1 MLNVIEK
8 KKPIN
13 YIKSDSTSIFIY
25 PNFSVI
31 DVEITID
38 DVNLLPIDV
47 RVNLEVKENDD
58 VRELDRYRLTNRMTL
73 REDDSQYFI
82 RINNSPVDSIL
93 YPINIDVDIIKNFIK
108 MMVNEESVD
117 AIIGQLEA
125 DGLVNN
131 FKVNISSLYSVINM
145 IKYIAIGI
153 RIGNGS
159 LWRFW

>member
-8 KKPIN
+8 KRSIN
-13 YIKSDSTSIFIY
+13 SKVTDTKSIFIY
-25 PNFSVI
+25 PTYSVI
-31 DVEITID
+31 DVEINVTDI
-38 DVNLLPIDV
+38 NMLPIDI

-58 VRELDRYRLTNRMTL
+58 VRELDRYRLTNRMIM
-73 REDDSQYFI
+73 RENDSQYYI
-82 RINNSPVDSIL
+82 RINSSPVDSIL

-108 MMVNEESVD
+108 MVVNEESVD

-159 LWRFW
+159 L

>member
-8 KKPIN
+8 KRSIN
-13 YIKSDSTSIFIY
+13 SKVTDTKSIFMY
-25 PNFSVI
+25 PTYSVI
-31 DVEITID
+31 DVEINVD
-38 DVNLLPIDV
+38 DINMLPIDI

-58 VRELDRYRLTNRMTL
+58 IRELDRYRLTNRMVM
-73 REDDSQYFI
+73 REKDSQYYI
-82 RINNSPVDSIL
+82 RINSSPVDSIL
-93 YPINIDVDIIKNFIK
+93 YPINIDVDIIRNFIK

-131 FKVNISSLYSVINM
+131 HKVNISVLHGVINI
-145 IKYIAIGI
+145 IKYIAIGV

-159 LWRFW
+159 L

>member
-159 LWRFW
+159 L

>member
-8 KKPIN
+8 KRSIN
-13 YIKSDSTSIFIY
+13 SKVTDTKSIFIY
-25 PNFSVI
+25 PTYSVI
-31 DVEITID
+31 DVEINVTDI
-38 DVNLLPIDV
+38 NMLPIDI

-58 VRELDRYRLTNRMTL
+58 VRELDRYRLTNRMIM
-73 REDDSQYFI
+73 RENDSQYYI
-82 RINNSPVDSIL
+82 RINSSPVASIL

-131 FKVNISSLYSVINM
+131 FKVNISSLYNVINI

-159 LWRFW
+159 L

>member
-8 KKPIN
+8 KRSFNSKVT
-13 YIKSDSTSIFIY
+13 DSKSIFIY
-25 PNFSVI
+25 PTYSVI
-31 DVEITID
+31 DVEINVD
-38 DVNLLPIDV
+38 DINMLPIDI

-58 VRELDRYRLTNRMTL
+58 IRELDRYRLTNRMIL
-73 REDDSQYFI
+73 REDDSQYYI
-82 RINNSPVDSIL
+82 RINSSPVDSIL
-93 YPINIDVDIIKNFIK
+93 YPINIDVDIIRNFIK

-131 FKVNISSLYSVINM
+131 HKVNISVLHGVINI
-145 IKYIAIGI
+145 IKYIAIGV

-159 LWRFW
+159 L

>member
-8 KKPIN
+8 KRSIN
-13 YIKSDSTSIFIY
+13 SKVTDTKSIFMY
-25 PNFSVI
+25 PTYSVI
-31 DVEITID
+31 DVEINVADI
-38 DVNLLPIDV
+38 NMLPIDI

-58 VRELDRYRLTNRMTL
+58 IRELDRYRLTNRMVM
-73 REDDSQYFI
+73 REKDSQYYI
-82 RINNSPVDSIL
+82 RINSSPVDSIL
-93 YPINIDVDIIKNFIK
+93 YPINIDVDIIRNFIK

-131 FKVNISSLYSVINM
+131 HKVNISVLHGVINI
-145 IKYIAIGI
+145 IKYIAIGV

-159 LWRFW
+159 L

>member
-8 KKPIN
+8 KRSIN
-13 YIKSDSTSIFIY
+13 SKVTDTKSIFIY
-25 PNFSVI
+25 PTYRVI
-31 DVEITID
+31 DVEINVTDI
-38 DVNLLPIDV
+38 NMLPIDI

-58 VRELDRYRLTNRMTL
+58 VRELDRYRLTNRMTM
-73 REDDSQYFI
+73 RENDSQYYI
-82 RINNSPVDSIL
+82 RINSSPVDSIL

-159 LWRFW
+159 L

>member
-8 KKPIN
+8 KRSIN
-13 YIKSDSTSIFIY
+13 SKVTDTKSIFIY
-25 PNFSVI
+25 PTYSVI
-31 DVEITID
+31 DVEINVTDI
-38 DVNLLPIDV
+38 NMLPIDI

-58 VRELDRYRLTNRMTL
+58 VRELDRYRLTNRMTM
-73 REDDSQYFI
+73 RENDSQYYI
-82 RINNSPVDSIL
+82 RINSSPVDSIL
-93 YPINIDVDIIKNFIK
+93 CPINIDVDIIKNFIK

-117 AIIGQLEA
+117 VIIGQLEA

-159 LWRFW
+159 L